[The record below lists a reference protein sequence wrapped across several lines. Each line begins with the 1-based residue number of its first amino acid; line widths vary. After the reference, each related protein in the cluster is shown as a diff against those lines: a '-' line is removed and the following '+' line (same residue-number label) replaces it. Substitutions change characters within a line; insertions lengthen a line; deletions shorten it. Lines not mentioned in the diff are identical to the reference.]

1 MTTTSFTEGN
11 YAAEFLITEGPNTY
25 SRDPVT
31 VISGQTLAAGSVLGQ
46 ITASGKV
53 TLIAP
58 AASDGSQTAFGI
70 LLAPVDASAADKPGT
85 AIVRLAEVE
94 AAKLAWGGATAPQ
107 IVTATATLK
116 TLGLIAR

>member
-1 MTTTSFTEGN
+1 MATSFTEGN

-25 SRDPVT
+25 SRDAVT
-31 VISGQTLAAGSVLGQ
+31 VISGQTLTAGAVLGK

-70 LLAPVDASAADKPGT
+70 LLDAVDASAADKAGT
-85 AIVRLAEVE
+85 AIVRLAEIK
-94 AAKLAWGGATAPQ
+94 ADKLAWGSATDPQ

>member
-1 MTTTSFTEGN
+1 MTTTSFSEGN

-31 VISGQTLAAGSVLGQ
+31 VISGQTLVAGAVLGK

-58 AASDGSQTAFGI
+58 AASDGSEVAYGI
-70 LLAPVDASAADKPGT
+70 LLAPVDASAADTAGT
-85 AIVRLAEVE
+85 AIVRLAEIN
-94 AAKLAWGGATAPQ
+94 AAKLAWGSATAPQ
-107 IVTATATLK
+107 KATALATLK
-116 TLGLIAR
+116 TLGVIAR